1 MDDFYPQLNHS
12 YTRIIIMKDLVMQAI
27 LKRSR
32 GDDVNDDV
40 HKTYAQAQ
48 VARSVT
54 APHL

>member
-12 YTRIIIMKDLVMQAI
+12 YMRIIIMKDLVMQAI

-40 HKTYAQAQ
+40 HKTFAQAQ
-48 VARSVT
+48 VARFVT